1 MTLIMSCAADSTI
14 CFFERIHAHLLWTGQ
29 SPCSLCWVSCTDK
42 PIRSRLATHP
52 KCNGQGQD
60 HSMTLMSAWAVDST
74 SFETIHA
81 HVLWNC
87 QVSAH

>member
-29 SPCSLCWVSCTDK
+29 SPWSLCWVRCQTSQLGQAWQHTK
-42 PIRSRLATHP
+42 
-52 KCNGQGQD
+52 NVMGQGRD
-60 HSMTLMSAWAVDST
+60 DSITLMSARAVDST

-87 QVSAH
+87 QASAH